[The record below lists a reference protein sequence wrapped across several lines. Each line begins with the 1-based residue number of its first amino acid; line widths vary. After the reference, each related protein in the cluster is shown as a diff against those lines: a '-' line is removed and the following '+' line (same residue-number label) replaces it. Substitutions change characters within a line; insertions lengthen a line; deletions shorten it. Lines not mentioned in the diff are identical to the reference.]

1 MHVCKRLSLP
11 SLERVHFGVE
21 PGVLGILCL
30 GGPTY
35 SLDSRFPF
43 CLCHGCEAVLST
55 ALQPPPAPPPPFTSA
70 QRPLLV
76 RGWGACASVQNPSI
90 LLKEDNG
97 RLQAVRLQAATASL
111 IYVHLA
117 SL

>member
-21 PGVLGILCL
+21 LGVLGILCL

-35 SLDSRFPF
+35 SLDSQFPF

-55 ALQPPPAPPPPFTSA
+55 ALQPPRPPFASA
-70 QRPLLV
+70 QHPLLV
-76 RGWGACASVQNPSI
+76 KGWGACASVQNPSI